1 MNISTNIDIQLL
13 FDSHMYLM
21 NISYQYRYTTT
32 IWQPHIL
39 NSDTNGVPTH
49 APQHHN
55 LPRHANSWLTAKKA
69 NTCARTGKLHGLCE
83 RLTSLG
89 LIWAPLNPSIP
100 QCRDAREIS
109 KELLTGPL
117 LCRETLV
124 PRTAVR
130 LMLHALRAISGRCY
144 ANDAE
149 TIQEIFRAYLG
160 IQYRRYIGHI
170 VGYNTEDI

>member
-49 APQHHN
+49 APQHHPF
-55 LPRHANSWLTAKKA
+55 PRHANSWLTAKKA

-100 QCRDAREIS
+100 QCRDARDFKRAFNWALIMPRDAS
-109 KELLTGPL
+109 PSDGCTPDVACPPRHFRPL
-117 LCRETLV
+117 LC
-124 PRTAVR
+124 
-130 LMLHALRAISGRCY
+130 
-144 ANDAE
+144 
-149 TIQEIFRAYLG
+149 Q
-160 IQYRRYIGHI
+160 RRRN
-170 VGYNTEDI
+170 NTGDI